1 MNKKKLV
8 FALLVAQVS
17 LLGGCALF
25 IEGNYVVDRGD
36 FRKSIR
42 AVDATVEVK
51 PQARAR
57 SISTVDGAITLGRWA
72 QAGALST
79 VDGRIEM
86 DQGSVCH
93 GPINNVAGSIRLRGA
108 RVAGN
113 VRTVTGGV
121 DTDNTLVEGDVE
133 AISGR
138 LQLLG
143 LTHVKGGIVISSPDP
158 KSNDPEQARPPTIVI
173 GPQVVVEGGIRSAH
187 GGDVWIHRDHASL
200 GTISGVNVHWYDGD
214 PPDAPSVAP

>member
-8 FALLVAQVS
+8 FALMVAQVS
-17 LLGGCALF
+17 LLGGCAIF

-36 FRKSIR
+36 FRRSIR

-86 DQGSVCH
+86 DQGSICH
-93 GPINNVAGSIRLRGA
+93 GQIHNVAGSIQLRGA

-121 DTDNTLVEGDVE
+121 DADSTLVEGDVE

-143 LTHVKGGIVISSPDP
+143 HTHVKGSIVISNPDP
-158 KSNDPEQARPPTIVI
+158 KSHDPEQAGPPAIVI
-173 GPQVVVEGGIRSAH
+173 GPLVVVEGGIRSAH
-187 GGDVWIHRDHASL
+187 GGDLWIHRNHAPL
-200 GTISGVNVHWYDGD
+200 GTISGVRVHIYDGD
-214 PPDAPSVAP
+214 PPDVQSVGG